1 MITRREQLARFYL
14 AEHARLQRIVARE
27 VPAHA
32 VEDACHTAW
41 TVLLRRPDIPLDG
54 RGVAWLRKV
63 ALTTG
68 RRTAIRPREQPA
80 GGFLPD
86 PEHPGELPEPPAPGG
101 ELADRAIERLHH
113 RAELAALPARQ
124 RRLLALH
131 AIGLSYAEIAAREGC
146 TPRTVERQLLRARR
160 ALRDADPQP

>member
-68 RRTAIRPREQPA
+68 RRAAIRPREQPA

-86 PEHPGELPEPPAPGG
+86 PEHPGELPEPPATREASSPTGRSSACTTAPNWSRYPPGNDG
-101 ELADRAIERLHH
+101 CS
-113 RAELAALPARQ
+113 PF
-124 RRLLALH
+124 RRSA
-131 AIGLSYAEIAAREGC
+131 
-146 TPRTVERQLLRARR
+146 
-160 ALRDADPQP
+160 